1 MIELHTKYQ
10 IAQLISKEIVG
21 DMSSEEKE
29 KLQNWID
36 ESEENLKLYEK
47 IKKGESRQIRN
58 DFVNGLDVKSAWQKV
73 GAGIKPQRKTFKLW
87 EWGLRVAAVLV
98 IGAFIGTLYHISTKN
113 LDLTAN
119 LEEIQIGPGSSKAV
133 LQLHSGETLQLED
146 ENNESIVEK
155 DGTLISNEKGLLA
168 YATQA
173 DATDQVLYNT
183 VKVPIGGEYQ
193 LTLADGTKV
202 WLNSDSQIKYPVQFN
217 QEKRKVWIAGEVYF
231 DVAHD
236 KNKAFVVDVKDVEIE
251 VLGTE
256 FNIEAYHDQKSI
268 VTTLVEGSVKLRK
281 ESESVIIEPNQQAVI
296 SEGEDQFVVNDV
308 VASNYA
314 LWKDGV
320 FFFED
325 TDLESIIEK
334 LERWY
339 GIKVFYMNPS
349 VKEKRF
355 SIEVKRYESIDK
367 VLDILS
373 RTNKVHFDIKSNV
386 ITVKN

>member
-21 DMSSEEKE
+21 NMSSEEKE

-47 IKKGESRQIRN
+47 IKKGESRQIRS

-73 GAGIKPQRKTFKLW
+73 GAGIEPQRKTFKLW

-98 IGAFIGTLYHISTKN
+98 IGAFIGTLYHISTRT
-113 LDLTAN
+113 LDLTAK
-119 LEEIQIGPGSSKAV
+119 LEVIQIEPGSSKAV
-133 LQLHSGETLQLED
+133 LQLHNGETLHLED
-146 ENNESIVEK
+146 ENNDSIVEK
-155 DGTLISNEKGLLA
+155 DGTLISNKEGLLA

-173 DATDQVLYNT
+173 DAADQILYNT

-217 QEKRKVWIAGEVYF
+217 QEKRKVWIDGEVYF

-256 FNIEAYHDQKSI
+256 FNIEAYHDQKS
-268 VTTLVEGSVKLRK
+268 VTTTLVEGSVKLRK
-281 ESESVIIEPNQQAVI
+281 DSESVILEPNQQAII
-296 SEGEDQFVVNDV
+296 SEGEKQFAVNHV
-308 VASNYA
+308 IARNYA
-314 LWKDGV
+314 LWKDGI
-320 FFFED
+320 FFFE
-325 TDLESIIEK
+325 EASIENIMEK

-339 GIKVFYMNPS
+339 GLKVFYMNPS

-373 RTNKVHFDIKSNV
+373 RTNKVHFDVKSNAV
-386 ITVKN
+386 TVRK